1 MGPTRGPV
9 IPAALARALSDRLYD
24 KQRAATQK
32 VEQMVRA
39 ALEADDD
46 ETIYALVAELATE
59 FATSEREAA
68 RIGGLVALA
77 ATAVALTHINIRPF
91 LAHMVP
97 PMVSALSDG
106 ESKVRYF
113 ACESLYN
120 VAKVSQGHILR
131 WFNDI
136 FDGLARVTADSV
148 KSVKE
153 GADYLDR
160 LIKDIVAEQAA
171 TCLDWY
177 SPADGAGAADGDSEG
192 EGAKGDGREGGAEAD
207 GAEREGPQLAFALE
221 AFVPL
226 LAERLHTYKP
236 STRLYLI
243 EWIRVLDSVPG
254 LDLIVYLPE
263 FLDGLL
269 RFLSDPSDDV
279 RTKTQSLLGE
289 LLGELREC
297 VEVRDTDSDAGSW
310 HGGSTDGDAWSDRQA
325 RVRSSTVHSAVHAEG
340 RFAEDGQALSPPAP
354 RTSARAA
361 PTASAAATAAALGVL
376 DGQRS
381 QAGRQWDNRSTASL
395 ASGPP
400 HGVSDELRMAARRKR
415 IRAARAGNAVQPGA
429 NVEID
434 FARCVAILV
443 PHIESNDQEIQ
454 LTALS
459 WVAQLSWLCPD
470 VIVAAVPAL
479 VNAVLP
485 AVSHPM
491 PGHRRTAEELHE
503 RLYGLVKDSPDPARR
518 HRQVHVPRAEAT
530 AVPLPPPPQQQQT
543 RQRLSFVDRARP
555 LTPVTSITTTT
566 AASGANHHR
575 PLSPSEG
582 GDALNGRSR
591 TGSLL
596 QTSVD
601 SGPASAVPSIAATG
615 RSESP
620 EAVAIVTVGEP
631 EGEPEAAE
639 EDALDEAG
647 EGPDDLVVD
656 EAFNYDQAA
665 TAIMELFAKNVHEPT
680 KVAGMHWLLL
690 LHRKAPWRILT
701 PDDMS
706 FPVLLKMLGDSS
718 EHVVKL
724 DLELFA
730 QISQH
735 AQGRDSP
742 ATAAAAAAAGYS
754 VDPRDVPYLAR
765 FLGSL
770 LQMFATDRALLETRA
785 ALMVRQLCI
794 VLDPQLVFGL
804 FAKLLV
810 LPCYTPAAGPAEP
823 PWSDADDDDSSSSSN
838 GVFSVAEDPPLDL
851 EFVSVMVQHLSW
863 ILVTAPEAEPLRTVL
878 RRYSPAVALA
888 TPPLPALRQALHG
901 VAQGPGPL
909 IARPPATR
917 GRASSAAGRGGST
930 FDGRL
935 ARPPSRLP
943 GHARGPV
950 PVTGIV
956 PRPTPPPRA
965 GVAAVAPRGRNGATD
980 GERARAKADASTR
993 SGAGLRRP
1001 GEMTEQQHGQQ
1012 RVERAREAL
1021 HGAVEHVERRVAQNQ
1036 QSHELFA
1043 TLFRTWSH
1051 NPAACLTLC
1060 LQSQHYEMAAA
1071 LVGIFGQLAP
1081 DLTVSFLVQ
1090 LDKLVQLIESP
1101 LFAYLRLQLLDPQ
1114 YHPMLV
1120 RALYGLLM
1128 LLPQSSAFAVLRN
1141 RLSSISP
1148 MAFAAPQLPTARPWS
1163 PAAAVASDPSD
1174 ARQLHYH
1181 YHYHSHAAAAAS
1193 ASSQAVSLQADP
1205 AHQRAGAQMAAAL
1218 GVPPS
1223 ELAEL
1228 ARQLTAC
1235 SQTPAVAF
1243 LGASDDEA
1251 ADVAALLRELAD
1263 LHLVA
1268 AHTDD
1273 GPAPDTADAAP
1284 TAAAAAADADLLS
1297 EYRAVRRHHHA
1308 LALQRAA

>member
-1 MGPTRGPV
+1 
-9 IPAALARALSDRLYD
+9 
-24 KQRAATQK
+24 
-32 VEQMVRA
+32 
-39 ALEADDD
+39 
-46 ETIYALVAELATE
+46 
-59 FATSEREAA
+59 
-68 RIGGLVALA
+68 
-77 ATAVALTHINIRPF
+77 
-91 LAHMVP
+91 
-97 PMVSALSDG
+97 
-106 ESKVRYF
+106 
-113 ACESLYN
+113 
-120 VAKVSQGHILR
+120 
-131 WFNDI
+131 
-136 FDGLARVTADSV
+136 
-148 KSVKE
+148 
-153 GADYLDR
+153 
-160 LIKDIVAEQAA
+160 
-171 TCLDWY
+171 
-177 SPADGAGAADGDSEG
+177 
-192 EGAKGDGREGGAEAD
+192 
-207 GAEREGPQLAFALE
+207 
-221 AFVPL
+221 
-226 LAERLHTYKP
+226 
-236 STRLYLI
+236 
-243 EWIRVLDSVPG
+243 
-254 LDLIVYLPE
+254 
-263 FLDGLL
+263 
-269 RFLSDPSDDV
+269 
-279 RTKTQSLLGE
+279 
-289 LLGELREC
+289 
-297 VEVRDTDSDAGSW
+297 
-310 HGGSTDGDAWSDRQA
+310 
-325 RVRSSTVHSAVHAEG
+325 
-340 RFAEDGQALSPPAP
+340 
-354 RTSARAA
+354 
-361 PTASAAATAAALGVL
+361 
-376 DGQRS
+376 
-381 QAGRQWDNRSTASL
+381 TASL

-518 HRQVHVPRAEAT
+518 HRQVHVPRPEAT
-530 AVPLPPPPQQQQT
+530 AVPPPPPPQQQQS

-555 LTPVTSITTTT
+555 LTPVTSIATTT

-647 EGPDDLVVD
+647 EGPDDVVVE

-735 AQGRDSP
+735 AQGRDSS
-742 ATAAAAAAAGYS
+742 ATAAAAAAAAGYS

-917 GRASSAAGRGGST
+917 GRAT
-930 FDGRL
+930 
-935 ARPPSRLP
+935 
-943 GHARGPV
+943 
-950 PVTGIV
+950 
-956 PRPTPPPRA
+956 
-965 GVAAVAPRGRNGATD
+965 AVAPRGRNGATD